1 MASQAYKEVMR
12 NKYRDPLSY
21 IRVTIGVINQEAQSS
36 AYVPHPENYTY
47 YSNLKWPLDNYQ
59 VQELYATCDQ
69 DYTAVDGSMYF
80 LPRAREDVVLNQG
93 IVSEDLPGSIE
104 IQFPIRYDIK
114 GLTVEFGRAYPV
126 DFRIESDNKT
136 VEIAGN
142 ATEHFVTEEIFE
154 GATFLRF
161 VPASMANGQSRFRI
175 HQLTMG
181 IGIYFDN
188 RKILSATK
196 KEHISPIMEELPTL
210 DFDMTIENKDR
221 AYDVENEESTVNFL

>member
-1 MASQAYKEVMR
+1 M
-12 NKYRDPLSY
+12 
-21 IRVTIGVINQEAQSS
+21 
-36 AYVPHPENYTY
+36 PHPENYTY

-142 ATEHFVTEEIFE
+142 ATELFC
-154 GATFLRF
+154 
-161 VPASMANGQSRFRI
+161 
-175 HQLTMG
+175 
-181 IGIYFDN
+181 
-188 RKILSATK
+188 
-196 KEHISPIMEELPTL
+196 
-210 DFDMTIENKDR
+210 DR
-221 AYDVENEESTVNFL
+221 RNF